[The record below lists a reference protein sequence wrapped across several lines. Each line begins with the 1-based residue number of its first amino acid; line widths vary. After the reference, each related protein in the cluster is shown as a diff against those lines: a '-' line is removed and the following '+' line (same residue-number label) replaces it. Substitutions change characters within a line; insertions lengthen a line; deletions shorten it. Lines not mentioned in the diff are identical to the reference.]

1 MQLGYRGSVNSWEC
15 DENDHLNVR
24 FYVEKHWQ
32 TLCGALP
39 AFGVREPVKQL
50 SLRCQHLRFLQESR
64 LAAPLSGYA
73 GVLASAGNARL
84 LTELRHSFTD
94 EVLSTCIHELT
105 LEIVAPEFAALPD
118 HAAPRG
124 VADADLEY
132 GKLGLDSL
140 ADHGFHVIGR
150 GVVQSLECDAAGG
163 DEGAMA
169 VHNYMGRISDS
180 MPHLWGLLGA
190 RGGELD
196 PGEGGAVLEY
206 RLRYHSMLAAGE
218 TFELH
223 SGLAAV
229 GPKVQRFAHLMFNA
243 SRRELA
249 VSAEAAGVRMDLA
262 ARKALTLSD
271 ARQAEMRE
279 RLLQPV

>member
-1 MQLGYRGSVNSWEC
+1 MQLGFRGSVNSWEC

-24 FYVEKHWQ
+24 FYVDKHWQ

-39 AFGVREPVKQL
+39 ALGVREPVTQA
-50 SLRCQHLRFLQESR
+50 SLHSQHLRFLQESR
-64 LAAPLSGYA
+64 LAAPLTGYA
-73 GVLASAGNARL
+73 GVLANGGNARL

-105 LEIVAPEFAALPD
+105 LEIVSEEISELPG

-132 GKLGLDSL
+132 GKLSLGHL

-150 GVVQSLECDAAGG
+150 GVVQGLECEAAGP
-163 DEGAMA
+163 DRDVMA

-206 RLRYHSMLAAGE
+206 RLRYHSPLHAGD

-223 SGLAAV
+223 SGLAAT

-243 SRRELA
+243 TRGVLA
-249 VSAEAAGVRMDLA
+249 LSAEAAGVRMDLV
-262 ARKALTLSD
+262 ARKALTLSE

-279 RLLQPV
+279 RLLRPV